1 MKALVNIS
9 FTEITYLL
17 VWRIAMRKTKIAL
30 IAAGCLFA
38 TAAVAQQY
46 PEVVEDD
53 DNFIIDIP
61 YIEYE
66 DADGETRALSAELV
80 ASKSS
85 SEISFSL
92 NESALMDVEVDAP
105 APISG
110 DGACSRTTNAQYLS
124 CKADVQD
131 DYFEKQANCFNYSD
145 SEEQQE
151 CFAEATEERLEGAE
165 ECDDIEEEHD
175 NLCAIFGE
183 DPYDPDLSALTFL
196 TVDEIAANP
205 NPFFPLVVGNTWV
218 YEDDEEVITVTVLDQ
233 TREIEGIES
242 IVVQDVVEEDGELI
256 EDTFDWY
263 AQDSD
268 GNVWYMGEL
277 SRNYEDG
284 ELSDIDGS
292 WEAGVE
298 GAKAGILFRA
308 MPVVG
313 ETLRQEYRIGEAED
327 IGQTLSI
334 TASESTASGYDCE
347 GACLQTLEYTPIEP
361 GEHENKFYKPGTG
374 MILETKPDSEE
385 RLELVDFTPGS

>member
-1 MKALVNIS
+1 MSKS
-9 FTEITYLL
+9 
-17 VWRIAMRKTKIAL
+17 KIAL
-30 IAAGCLFA
+30 FAASWLFV
-38 TAAVAQQY
+38 TAATAQQY
-46 PEVVEDD
+46 PEVIEDD
-53 DNFIIDIP
+53 ENFILDIP

-66 DADGETRALSAELV
+66 DADGETRALAAELV
-80 ASKSS
+80 ASKNS

-92 NESALMDVEVDAP
+92 NESSLMDMEVGAP
-105 APISG
+105 APVTGI
-110 DGACSRTTNAQYLS
+110 GACSRTTNAQLLS
-124 CKADVQD
+124 CRADVQD
-131 DYFEKQANCFNYSD
+131 DYFEKQANCFNFLD
-145 SEEQQE
+145 AEVQQE
-151 CFAEATEERLEGAE
+151 CFSEATEERLEGVE

-175 NLCAIFGE
+175 KLCAIFGE

-205 NPFFPLVVGNTWV
+205 NPFFPLIVGNIWV
-218 YEDDEEVITVTVLDQ
+218 YEVEEEVITVTVLDE
-233 TREIEGIES
+233 TRDILGIES
-242 IVVQDVVEEDGELI
+242 IVVRDVVEEDGELV

-298 GAKAGILFRA
+298 GAKAGILFRS
-308 MPVVG
+308 MPIVG

-327 IGQTLSI
+327 IGETISM
-334 TASESTASGYDCE
+334 TASESTSTGYDCE
-347 GACLQTLEYTPIEP
+347 GACLQNLEYTPIEP
-361 GEHENKFYKPGTG
+361 GEQEYKYYKPGTG
-374 MILETKPDSEE
+374 MILETKPGSEE